1 MNENSN
7 IPRFFL
13 GIILIAFSFIGSAII
28 MHAHE
33 FSKDESANIQ
43 NDVKI
48 LS

>member
-13 GIILIAFSFIGSAII
+13 GIILIAFSFIGTAII

-33 FSKDESANIQ
+33 FSKQENANLE
-43 NDVKI
+43 NDVEI

>member
-7 IPRFFL
+7 MPRFFL
-13 GIILIAFSFIGSAII
+13 GIILIAFSFIGTAMI

-33 FSKDESANIQ
+33 FSKQESANLE
-43 NDVKI
+43 NNVEK